1 MYNFNQMVTQM
12 LKLNGSESQTKNYK
26 SDNDREEVIGI
37 RKRLIRIYYTR
48 GLICQGTNII
58 V

>member
-1 MYNFNQMVTQM
+1 MVTQM